1 MTRPRSL
8 RGRLFLVLAAVA
20 ILPAAVALGSG
31 ALVLREFVL
40 ATGTAGPWQEVASS
54 GRTLLDAVA
63 ALEDPS
69 PEVLAAAAIHQ
80 EGLAESV
87 RFSTLYALLSE
98 RVLALLPFF
107 AVGLLAIA
115 AGLALVTANWLSRS
129 FSRPVEE
136 LLVWT
141 GHLGAARKIPP
152 TRESGASMD
161 LAEFVAL
168 RKALRSTEEQLEEAR
183 RQEADR
189 IRHRSWSEMARKVA
203 HEIKNPLTPMSLA
216 ARTVAGSQDPAVA
229 QAGDVLLEEIR
240 RLDTLARSFA
250 QFGRPPEGPATPVD
264 LGELLSSLALRLST
278 EDTPIVFNGPAHG
291 AVITGHLD
299 ALDRVARNLLANAQE
314 SAAPMAAS
322 RGKPAP
328 VEVRLTPLRL
338 VIEVQVLDR
347 GSGIPP
353 ELLPR
358 IWEPEFTT
366 RRRGTGLGLAL
377 VRQAVYA
384 HGGQVHAANREG
396 GGAVFTVTLPRPDA
410 SDQEEA

>member
-20 ILPAAVALGSG
+20 ILPAALALGSG

-63 ALEDPS
+63 ALENPT
-69 PEVLAAAAIHQ
+69 PEVLSAAALHQ

-87 RFSTLYALLSE
+87 RFSNLYALLSE
-98 RVLALLPFF
+98 RILALLPFF
-107 AVGLLAIA
+107 AIGLLAVA
-115 AGLALVTANWLSRS
+115 AGLALVAANWLSRS

-141 GHLGAARKIPP
+141 RHLGAARKLPP
-152 TRESGASMD
+152 TRGAGASRD

-183 RQEADR
+183 QQEAER
-189 IRHRSWSEMARKVA
+189 IRYRSWAEMARKVA

-216 ARTVAGSQDPAVA
+216 ARTVAGSQDPLVS
-229 QAGDVLLEEIR
+229 QAGDVLREEIR

-250 QFGRPPEGPATPVD
+250 QFGRPPEGPASPVD

-278 EDTPIVFNGPAHG
+278 EDTPIVFKGPARG
-291 AVITGHLD
+291 IEVAGHLD
-299 ALDRVARNLLANAQE
+299 ALERVARNLLANAQE
-314 SAAPMAAS
+314 SSAPLAAS
-322 RGKPAP
+322 RGAPAP
-328 VEVRLTPLRL
+328 VEVRLTSLRSG
-338 VIEVQVLDR
+338 IEIQVLDR
-347 GSGIPP
+347 GPGIPP
-353 ELLPR
+353 DLLPR

-377 VRQAVYA
+377 VRQAVQA
-384 HGGQVHAANREG
+384 HGGQVRASNREG
-396 GGAVFTVTLPRPDA
+396 GGAVFTVTLPHSDA
-410 SDQEEA
+410 SERGEA